1 MGKPVEWSPFIQLR
15 VCTLN
20 TDKKYVYL
28 FGTSR
33 TEGSADMKNLLGG
46 KGANLAE
53 MCRLGI
59 TVPSG
64 FTISTEACTA
74 FTAQGREHVTA
85 LIQTQV
91 LQGKMCIRD
100 RGKP

>member
-1 MGKPVEWSPFIQLR
+1 M
-15 VCTLN
+15 N
-20 TDKKYVYL
+20 TPEKFVYV
-28 FGTSR
+28 FGSAR
-33 TEGSADMKNLLGG
+33 TEGAAAMKNLLGG

-74 FTAQGREHVTA
+74 FTEHGKERVLK
-85 LIQTQV
+85 LIQAEV
-91 LQGKMCIRD
+91 LQGVAFVEFCADVR
-100 RGKP
+100 